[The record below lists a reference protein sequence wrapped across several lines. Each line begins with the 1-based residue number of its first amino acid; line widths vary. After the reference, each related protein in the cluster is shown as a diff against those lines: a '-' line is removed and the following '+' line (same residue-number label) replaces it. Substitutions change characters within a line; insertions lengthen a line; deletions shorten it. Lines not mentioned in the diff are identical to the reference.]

1 MKASVKCVYFH
12 IKTIMIIFWREWS
25 AENVLQVISKSQK
38 NNKKAVCE
46 CYISVI
52 MCLKQDGPDPIPVDV
67 KLVVGHK
74 FQTQES
80 RSTKYYCEKCNAMI
94 LGVIQKWF
102 RCSGTCST
110 YQHICVTLKSPF
122 RKNIKNL
129 LWIFIDTN
137 VCTKL

>member
-1 MKASVKCVYFH
+1 MPYQF
-12 IKTIMIIFWREWS
+12 KTVTIVFWRVWS
-25 AENVLQVISKSQK
+25 AESALPIINKCK
-38 NNKKAVCE
+38 KKKAVCE
-46 CYISVI
+46 CFISFI